1 MNLTKMHKL
10 TELMGCYYVWQ
21 QITPSFIHFAA
32 ISEYAEEEI
41 IMIGLN

>member
-21 QITPSFIHFAA
+21 QVTSDFIHFAA
-32 ISEYAEEEI
+32 ISHVAEEEI